1 MQVSPDG
8 GLAKEEDL
16 QTVNSLAARPLVCWP
31 KKKGGLCIKNLEIH
45 YYIVRLQSM
54 CPMRSIF
61 RVNNELYV
69 AWLCSRLRLRL
80 KSNVQKI
87 GRIDD

>member
-8 GLAKEEDL
+8 GLAKEEDS
-16 QTVNSLAARPLVCWP
+16 QTVNSLAAFPWIVGPR
-31 KKKGGLCIKNLEIH
+31 KKRGLGIKNLEIH

-69 AWLCSRLRLRL
+69 AWLCSRLWLSL

-87 GRIDD
+87 DRLNN